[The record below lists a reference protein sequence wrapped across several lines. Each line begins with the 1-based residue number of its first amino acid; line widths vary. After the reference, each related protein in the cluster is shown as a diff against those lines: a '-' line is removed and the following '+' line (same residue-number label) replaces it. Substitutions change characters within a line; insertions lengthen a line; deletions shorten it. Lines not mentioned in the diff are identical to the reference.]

1 MYTYKTPSLRALNA
15 NTNVLN
21 TKTLMIYPGNG
32 NRNDRV
38 NIIDYISESVPT
50 EKINELENNINTLN
64 TKNYVYTD
72 ANNTFTGENTFEG
85 TISIENGGITCHDEI
100 YTIGGLHSDG
110 YIQACPLGVNTILGA
125 PAYGL
130 HVSHEQG
137 VQIWG
142 THFLQGDEW
151 SENTLKIQHN
161 ELGLFGDHLHPISLT
176 FDNANVVNF
185 KVKPDD
191 GSSANAGQGAI
202 FDFQAW
208 QNDDVT
214 GATMNSNCPVQ
225 ILKNNAGVLVERS
238 LLNLSESDNRY
249 SQLNAANT
257 FTETNSFKKTII
269 AEDGVHASG
278 GDVVISDGVLTFED
292 LVDGTVVGRS
302 GASGYQYLQ
311 GMPVNFENGVCYD
324 IGTISST
331 TNLSNI
337 KFTGEGNLVQTCE
350 LWFKT
355 PATVP
360 SGYRWPTNIYW
371 IDSATGAAPTLLAS
385 KNYRIVFRQEPTKII
400 ASIAYIY

>member
-1 MYTYKTPSLRALNA
+1 MYTHKTPSLRALNA

-85 TISIENGGITCHDEI
+85 AIIVENGNITCNDEI
-100 YTIGGLHSDG
+100 HTIRGLNSEG
-110 YIQACPLGVNTILGA
+110 YIQACPLGSNTILGA
-125 PAYGL
+125 PAYGF
-130 HVSHEQG
+130 HVSTEQG

-191 GSSANAGQGAI
+191 GSTANDGQGAI

-225 ILKNNAGVLVERS
+225 ILKNNSGSLVDRSVLNRF
-238 LLNLSESDNRY
+238 ESDSRY
-249 SQLNAANT
+249 SQLHSENT
-257 FTETNSFKKTII
+257 LTETNTFEKTIN
-269 AEDGVHASG
+269 ANDGVHVT
-278 GDVVISDGVLTFED
+278 GDVVVSEGVLTFED
-292 LVDGTVVGRS
+292 LVDGTVVERL
-302 GASGYQYLQ
+302 GASGYQYVQ
-311 GMPVNFENGVCYD
+311 GMPVNFENGICYD
-324 IGTISST
+324 IGEISNT

-337 KFTGEGNLVQTCE
+337 KFTGEGRLVQTCE
-350 LWFKT
+350 LWFTT
-355 PATVP
+355 PATP
-360 SGYRWPTNIYW
+360 PTSHQWPTGIYW
-371 IDSATGAAPTLLAS
+371 IDSATGAAPTLIAS